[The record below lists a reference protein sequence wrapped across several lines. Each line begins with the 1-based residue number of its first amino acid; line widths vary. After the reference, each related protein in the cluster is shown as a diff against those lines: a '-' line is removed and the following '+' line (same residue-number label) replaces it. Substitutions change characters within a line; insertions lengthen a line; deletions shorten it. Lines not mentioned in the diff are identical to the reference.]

1 MVYLAGSSLSVRDLS
16 TPKKKSARLIGVI
29 RDQYLPMLPSIAQT
43 SLTVNESACRSQQAS
58 CPLPLPN
65 MWTISGAYQVDKG
78 PDTQSNL
85 VNAASWDQDY
95 AALLDMSGSGRHF
108 RDRMT
113 LHRNGDFAD
122 PVFLGHAMSISANY
136 TVEYSDN
143 AEYTVNAGF
152 VSTLVAV

>member
-1 MVYLAGSSLSVRDLS
+1 
-16 TPKKKSARLIGVI
+16 
-29 RDQYLPMLPSIAQT
+29 
-43 SLTVNESACRSQQAS
+43 
-58 CPLPLPN
+58 

-85 VNAASWDQDY
+85 VDAASWDQDY

-113 LHRNGDFAD
+113 LHRNSDYAD

-136 TVEYSDN
+136 TVEYSGN

-152 VSTLVAV
+152 VSTSAAS

>member
-1 MVYLAGSSLSVRDLS
+1 MVYLAGSRLSVSDLPNPTMEIVQLTDIS
-16 TPKKKSARLIGVI
+16 

-43 SLTVNESACRSQQAS
+43 SLTVNEGACRSQQAS

-85 VNAASWDQDY
+85 VDTASWDQDY

-108 RDRMT
+108 KDRMT
-113 LHRNGDFAD
+113 LHRNGDYAD

-152 VSTLVAV
+152 VSDFVAV

>member
-1 MVYLAGSSLSVRDLS
+1 
-16 TPKKKSARLIGVI
+16 
-29 RDQYLPMLPSIAQT
+29 MLPSLAQI
-43 SLTVNESACRSQQAS
+43 SLTVNESACQSQQAS

-78 PDTQSNL
+78 PETQSNL
-85 VNAASWDQDY
+85 IDAATWDQDY

-108 RDRMT
+108 KDRMT
-113 LHRNGDFAD
+113 LHRNSDFAD

-136 TVEYSDN
+136 TVGYSDN

-152 VSTLVAV
+152 VSTFVAVQTICGLKL